1 MTIEID
7 GVVETLVPGR
17 DRLSIDHDFV
27 ARDPEQFEACWK
39 RDVKVRSQLRDMIE
53 RSRTKSPAPSGYGRD
68 GSALEVPTP
77 SNNYGVGGSLNVPD
91 PPEWAP

>member
-27 ARDPEQFEACWK
+27 ARDPL
-39 RDVKVRSQLRDMIE
+39 SS
-53 RSRTKSPAPSGYGRD
+53 SRRV
-68 GSALEVPTP
+68 GSAT
-77 SNNYGVGGSLNVPD
+77 
-91 PPEWAP
+91 